1 MINTKEENK
10 TGREVRSAV
19 RAGGEWGAVLIRS
32 GGFTGK
38 VIFKQGLKGGER

>member
-10 TGREVRSAV
+10 TGREVRGAA
-19 RAGGEWGAVLIRS
+19 RAGGERGAVLIRS

-38 VIFKQGLKGGER
+38 VIFKQGLRGG